1 MDLDTLYADALAGD
15 AEAIAELE
23 KKADRLSQHDR
34 TILHVESM
42 YGHPERVRSIMK
54 MFEQIFF
61 LVKLDTFKQTA
72 LHLAADHGHTEV
84 VELLIDAA
92 RALSSPLG
100 DDDIH
105 DPVEAFIRRADEKM
119 STALHLAVSN
129 HHMGI
134 VKLIV
139 EPDPRDRHIQNCN
152 YETPIYIAAKLG
164 YTRIVIYDRHYRPH
178 KIEKYKHLS
187 TAKELWKAAKRS
199 ACHEDAPYNSF
210 EALFYITDQDG
221 HNVLQL
227 AVMGNNKDAVE
238 LILKEDPEYHH
249 KRSNKN
255 SDLKSLAYIAA
266 EKRYKDIVKLVC
278 ETYEARNEIGHW
290 GQTTLHAAIIGRDAD
305 TALVLLRRNRHLV
318 TWEDH
323 RGWTPLHY
331 AAYYGFDE
339 IILEMLDKQDEVAG
353 YQFVPRE
360 NIPPPFFVAVEQGHL
375 STVQLYMF
383 SHVIGSKSVSAD
395 VNFNG
400 QNILHFMAW
409 RLEKT
414 NK

>member
-23 KKADRLSQHDR
+23 KKADHLSQHDR

-139 EPDPRDRHIQNCN
+139 EADPRDRHIQNRN

-164 YTRIVIYDRHYRPH
+164 YTH
-178 KIEKYKHLS
+178 
-187 TAKELWKAAKRS
+187 
-199 ACHEDAPYNSF
+199 
-210 EALFYITDQDG
+210 
-221 HNVLQL
+221 
-227 AVMGNNKDAVE
+227 
-238 LILKEDPEYHH
+238 
-249 KRSNKN
+249 
-255 SDLKSLAYIAA
+255 
-266 EKRYKDIVKLVC
+266 IVKLIC
-278 ETYEARNEIGHW
+278 DACSAPSIDGPHGTSA
-290 GQTTLHAAIIGRDAD
+290 LHPLIMNWNNNKGMPYI
-305 TALVLLRRNRHLV
+305 LVGCCWQLLLPMSHHHHQVFLLFFG
-318 TWEDH
+318 THFEL
-323 RGWTPLHY
+323 P
-331 AAYYGFDE
+331 AYLY
-339 IILEMLDKQDEVAG
+339 
-353 YQFVPRE
+353 
-360 NIPPPFFVAVEQGHL
+360 NIVF
-375 STVQLYMF
+375 
-383 SHVIGSKSVSAD
+383 K
-395 VNFNG
+395 
-400 QNILHFMAW
+400 
-409 RLEKT
+409 EKVL
-414 NK
+414 K